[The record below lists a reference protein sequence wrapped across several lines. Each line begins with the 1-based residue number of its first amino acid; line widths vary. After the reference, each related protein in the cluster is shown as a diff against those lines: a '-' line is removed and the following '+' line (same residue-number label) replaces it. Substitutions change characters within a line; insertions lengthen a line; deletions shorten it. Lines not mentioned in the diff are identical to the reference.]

1 MNREKQIWGEPQYSY
16 TWGGNHLYNWA
27 IPRSEILMNENL
39 KQNEGWIDY
48 SILINFYFMRVSDYF
63 DTLFLLFYT
72 INKVR
77 ARID

>member
-39 KQNEGWIDY
+39 KQNEGW
-48 SILINFYFMRVSDYF
+48 MRVSDYF